1 MDRYLQRYFLDVP
14 EEPVER
20 MVREFLEQNHFKPSE
35 WEGEPCW
42 EVTLPE
48 GENGCFF
55 QYKYEIRV
63 LEVQAWLRGRKN
75 EELGLTGYE
84 ARRLKLSY
92 LELIEGLYERLF
104 TLIPQDSPLYAIDR
118 DTLAEDRRLRRIQPF
133 ILPGV
138 ILALLFIVFVLP
150 KII

>member
-35 WEGEPCW
+35 WKGEPCW
-42 EVTLPE
+42 EV
-48 GENGCFF
+48 
-55 QYKYEIRV
+55 
-63 LEVQAWLRGRKN
+63 
-75 EELGLTGYE
+75 
-84 ARRLKLSY
+84 
-92 LELIEGLYERLF
+92 
-104 TLIPQDSPLYAIDR
+104 
-118 DTLAEDRRLRRIQPF
+118 